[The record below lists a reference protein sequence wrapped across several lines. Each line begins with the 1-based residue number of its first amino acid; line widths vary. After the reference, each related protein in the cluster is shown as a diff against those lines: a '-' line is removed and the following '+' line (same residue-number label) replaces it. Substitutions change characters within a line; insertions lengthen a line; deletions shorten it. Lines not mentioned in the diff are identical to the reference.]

1 MISFRYDLLLILS
14 ANALWFE
21 TSAQRFARYW
31 GPNVEPMNIEK
42 NAPIRLETAAKIAF
56 PDGSVKIGAL
66 RKQVDRGRLVAWE
79 IGGKHFTS
87 LNEIER
93 MVEKCRVTPSHPDS
107 GTKSQAAPKNNV
119 APRGAS
125 ISPEETE

>member
-1 MISFRYDLLLILS
+1 MISFHYDLLLILS

-21 TSAQRFARYW
+21 TSARRFARYW
-31 GPNVEPMNIEK
+31 GADVEPMNIEK

-93 MVEKCRVTPSHPDS
+93 MVEKCRVTPSNPDS
-107 GTKSQAAPKNNV
+107 GSGEQGERRKTTGPKMSS
-119 APRGAS
+119 RTS
-125 ISPEETE
+125 EETE